1 MDSDVTAFVLAHNC
15 TKMIASVM
23 PKSCVFSDGKN
34 AEVGDRESFN
44 VVRLQHREVS
54 QFPMRDLGIEPDT
67 FGL

>member
-1 MDSDVTAFVLAHNC
+1 MDSDVTGFVLAHNC
-15 TKMIASVM
+15 MKTSTSVVLQ
-23 PKSCVFSDGKN
+23 PCVFNDGKN